1 MLRCENLC
9 VGYGGKRVLG
19 PLDLQLPVGRL
30 ICLLGANGAGKST
43 LIRTL
48 CGMQP
53 AVSGRVLLEG
63 VEVARLSPIERAKR
77 LAVVLTDRVEAG
89 MLSGFELAALG
100 RYPHLGW
107 SGRLG
112 VDDQREVRQALQAA
126 GAAALAGKPVEEMSD
141 GERQRVML
149 ARALAQKPR
158 VLVLDEITA
167 FLDLPRR
174 IEVLHLLQRLA
185 REQRLAILLSCHDL
199 DLAIRCAD
207 HIWLLDGQ
215 RQMHVGAP
223 EDLVLSGVLS
233 ATFATEQLRF
243 DIERGEWLMDQ
254 GAGAGIRLEGQG
266 SALTWARRALERI
279 GFREDATATQTLH
292 AEDDGY
298 WLREHEQQRH
308 FTRLGDLLEVL
319 QAAEARP

>member
-1 MLRCENLC
+1 MLRTEKLC
-9 VGYGGKRVLG
+9 AGYGGKTVLG
-19 PLDLQLPVGRL
+19 PFDLHLPVGRL

-53 AVSGRVLLEG
+53 AVSGQVFLEG
-63 VEVARLSPIERAKR
+63 AELARLSPNERAQR
-77 LAVVLTDRVEAG
+77 LAVVLTDRIEAG
-89 MLSGFELAALG
+89 MLTGFELAALG

-112 VDDQREVRQALQAA
+112 PDDQRQVRDALHAA
-126 GAAALAGKPVEEMSD
+126 GAAALAAKPVEEMSD

-149 ARALAQKPR
+149 ARALAQQPR

-174 IEVLHLLQRLA
+174 IEVLYLLQRLA
-185 REQRLAILLSCHDL
+185 REHRLAILVSCHDL

-207 HIWLLDGQ
+207 RVWLLDAQ
-215 RQMHVGAP
+215 RKLHIGAP

-233 ATFATEQLRF
+233 DTFATEQLRF

-254 GAGAGIRLEGQG
+254 AAGAGVQLVGQG
-266 SALTWARRALERI
+266 STIAWTRRALERI
-279 GFREDATATQTLH
+279 GFREDKSAALTVV
-292 AEDDGY
+292 AESGSY
-298 WLREHEQQRH
+298 WLKGDGQQRH
-308 FTRLGDLLEVL
+308 FSRLGDLLEAL
-319 QAAEARP
+319 QLPEACT